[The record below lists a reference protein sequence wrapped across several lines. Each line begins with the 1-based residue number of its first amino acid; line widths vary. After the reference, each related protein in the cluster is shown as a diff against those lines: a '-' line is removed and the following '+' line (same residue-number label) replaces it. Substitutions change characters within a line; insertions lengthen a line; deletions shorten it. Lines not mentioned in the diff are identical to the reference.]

1 MSEMMIGLLIGL
13 AFAVAV
19 DVYWGVF
26 CARKNA
32 DWADTCEAR
41 DRAWQEQVATVV
53 AWYYTRHRAMMEEG
67 ME

>member
-26 CARKNA
+26 CARLNA

-53 AWYYTRHRAMMEEG
+53 A
-67 ME
+67 